1 MSEAATEEVPAEVEA
16 LDGVASDDEAHN
28 VDRPARGSGIHKHKD
43 DDRKKRTA
51 LADLEI
57 GATVEATVKTVT
69 DFMTPSSL
77 KEKSSQ
83 LGLLELSFDLMLDKL
98 RKELR
103 VRLMDMFTFQHLQR
117 EGLAIPYRFR

>member
-1 MSEAATEEVPAEVEA
+1 MKKHTKLPTP
-16 LDGVASDDEAHN
+16 L
-28 VDRPARGSGIHKHKD
+28 VDLVFKD
-43 DDRKKRTA
+43 DDSKKRTA

-57 GATVEATVKTVT
+57 GATVEATIKTVT

-83 LGLLELSFDLMLDKL
+83 LRLSELSFDLMLDKL